1 MISEIFDMI
10 EERRLAKRN
19 IQKYNY
25 IRDIHHKVRTIK
37 NTWLVKQD
45 REAEELLLNDAFYFH
60 KKLKEITNKE
70 QASQKLSKTTRF

>member
-1 MISEIFDMI
+1 MDDIGNFDII

-25 IRDIHHKVRTIK
+25 IRNIHHKVRTIK

-45 REAEELLLNDAFYFH
+45 REAEELLLNT
-60 KKLKEITNKE
+60 IPSTSIRN
-70 QASQKLSKTTRF
+70 